1 MLDNN
6 KLFKAM
12 VAKLIFQ
19 SLNFIRGPL
28 LNLFDMLYMYR
39 SKIHIAI
46 NITYI
51 LNTSCSKRLSRS
63 PQLVSNLTYD
73 TFNLMLLIIKISI
86 KFIKRITCTIFIR
99 DFYGVQYHQI
109 NFPFTMVKT
118 SGYSQNYYQGNLQK
132 TAL

>member
-1 MLDNN
+1 MVT
-6 KLFKAM
+6 KLF
-12 VAKLIFQ
+12 FQ
-19 SLNFIRGPL
+19 TLNFIKRPL
-28 LNLFDMLYMYR
+28 LNLFHMLYMNR

-86 KFIKRITCTIFIR
+86 KFIKRSTCTIFIR
-99 DFYGVQYHQI
+99 DFYGVQYDQI

-118 SGYSQNYYQGNLQK
+118 SGYSHNQGNLQK